1 MSINFLNSLNSFSA
15 SMPLAAT
22 DKNSFNS
29 TLGFDDGK
37 NFGTVIKNAVESI
50 NDSQKSAEH
59 EISKAV
65 TGETQDLHKT
75 IIALQTA
82 DLKFQL
88 GLQVRNKLIGAYE
101 EVMRM
106 QV

>member
-1 MSINFLNSLNSFSA
+1 MAVELINGISQAASQISGATQNSPKAIAN
-15 SMPLAAT
+15 
-22 DKNSFNS
+22 
-29 TLGFDDGK
+29 GEG
-37 NFGTVIKNAVESI
+37 FGTAIKDAIESI
-50 NDSQKSAEH
+50 DTTQKAADQQ
-59 EISKAV
+59 IADAV
-65 TGETQDLHKT
+65 AGKTPDLHKT

-101 EVMRM
+101 EIMRM

>member
-1 MSINFLNSLNSFSA
+1 MAIDAISTFSTSL
-15 SMPLAAT
+15 PLSPTKQPSVAIMGEG
-22 DKNSFNS
+22 D
-29 TLGFDDGK
+29 
-37 NFGTVIKNAVESI
+37 NFGSLVREAVESI
-50 NDSQKSAEH
+50 ESTQKGAEQ

-65 TGETQDLHKT
+65 TGESPDLHKT

-88 GLQVRNKLIGAYE
+88 GLQVRNKLINAYE

>member
-1 MSINFLNSLNSFSA
+1 MNISNISSLISPTPSA
-15 SMPLAAT
+15 PTSEI
-22 DKNSFNS
+22 S
-29 TLGFDDGK
+29 TGGTETSGG
-37 NFGTVIKNAVESI
+37 NFGSLLKDAVESI
-50 NDSQKSAEH
+50 DGTQKSADL
-59 EISKAV
+59 EIAKAV
-65 TGETQDLHKT
+65 TGESPDLHRT

-101 EVMRM
+101 EIMRM

>member
-1 MSINFLNSLNSFSA
+1 MNISNISSLSSPTPLGTIN
-15 SMPLAAT
+15 
-22 DKNSFNS
+22 KVS
-29 TLGFDDGK
+29 TEGTETSGG
-37 NFGTVIKNAVESI
+37 NFGSFVKDAVESI
-50 NDSQKSAEH
+50 EGTQRSADQ
-59 EISKAV
+59 EIAKAV
-65 TGETQDLHKT
+65 MGESPDLHRT

-101 EVMRM
+101 EIMRM

>member
-1 MSINFLNSLNSFSA
+1 MNISNLNSIVSPQSLTPTN
-15 SMPLAAT
+15 
-22 DKNSFNS
+22 KIS
-29 TLGFDDGK
+29 TGETE
-37 NFGTVIKNAVESI
+37 NFGGNFGSLVKDAVESI
-50 NDSQKSAEH
+50 DSTQKSADQ
-59 EISKAV
+59 EIAKAV
-65 TGETQDLHKT
+65 TGESPDLHRT

-101 EVMRM
+101 EIMRM

>member
-1 MSINFLNSLNSFSA
+1 MAIENINNLTSALSNTLNKTQTQARGIEDSG
-15 SMPLAAT
+15 
-22 DKNSFNS
+22 D
-29 TLGFDDGK
+29 GFG
-37 NFGTVIKNAVESI
+37 NAVKNAIESI
-50 NDSQKSAEH
+50 DETQKSANEQ
-59 EISKAV
+59 IAKTVS
-65 TGETQDLHKT
+65 GESPDIHKT

>member
-1 MSINFLNSLNSFSA
+1 MNISNLNSLLSSLPTAPSNQLPIGDAEES
-15 SMPLAAT
+15 
-22 DKNSFNS
+22 D
-29 TLGFDDGK
+29 
-37 NFGTVIKNAVESI
+37 FGSLVKGAIESI
-50 NDSQKSAEH
+50 NDTQKSAEH

-65 TGETQDLHKT
+65 AGETQDLHKT

-88 GLQVRNKLIGAYE
+88 GVQVRNKMIGAYE

>member
-1 MSINFLNSLNSFSA
+1 MTINGINSPNPLGQIGTNGKSPVGGAESSSDGSFGSLVKNSLES
-15 SMPLAAT
+15 L
-22 DKNSFNS
+22 
-29 TLGFDDGK
+29 DG
-37 NFGTVIKNAVESI
+37 
-50 NDSQKSAEH
+50 SQKAAEQ
-59 EISKAV
+59 EIAKAV
-65 TGETQDLHKT
+65 TGESPDLHKT

-101 EVMRM
+101 EIMRM

>member
-1 MSINFLNSLNSFSA
+1 M
-15 SMPLAAT
+15 
-22 DKNSFNS
+22 
-29 TLGFDDGK
+29 
-37 NFGTVIKNAVESI
+37 
-50 NDSQKSAEH
+50 
-59 EISKAV
+59 

-88 GLQVRNKLIGAYE
+88 GLQVRNKLLGAYE

>member
-1 MSINFLNSLNSFSA
+1 MNFSTSFPTSAITQTGLEPSTQTGGDQGFGSAVRNAIDSI
-15 SMPLAAT
+15 
-22 DKNSFNS
+22 
-29 TLGFDDGK
+29 DG
-37 NFGTVIKNAVESI
+37 
-50 NDSQKSAEH
+50 SQKVTEQ
-59 EISKAV
+59 EIAKAV
-65 TGETQDLHKT
+65 TGESTDLHKT
-75 IIALQTA
+75 IIALQSA

>member
-1 MSINFLNSLNSFSA
+1 MA
-15 SMPLAAT
+15 V
-22 DKNSFNS
+22 
-29 TLGFDDGK
+29 
-37 NFGTVIKNAVESI
+37 NFGNFNVSSALASTSSNSVSTEKTTGGAGNFGSAIKDAVESL
-50 NDSQKSAEH
+50 DATQKSAEQ

-65 TGETQDLHKT
+65 TGESPDLHKT

-88 GLQVRNKLIGAYE
+88 GLQVRNKVIGAYE
-101 EVMRM
+101 EIMRM

>member
-1 MSINFLNSLNSFSA
+1 MNISNLNSIISPAQTSPANKISTGDTENS
-15 SMPLAAT
+15 
-22 DKNSFNS
+22 
-29 TLGFDDGK
+29 GG
-37 NFGTVIKNAVESI
+37 NFGSLVKDAVESI
-50 NDSQKSAEH
+50 DSTQKSADQ
-59 EISKAV
+59 EIAKAV
-65 TGETQDLHKT
+65 TGESPDLHRT

-101 EVMRM
+101 EIMRM

>member
-1 MSINFLNSLNSFSA
+1 MTINGISSPNPLGQIGAANSAGAKPSIGGAGESGDSFGSMVKNSLE
-15 SMPLAAT
+15 
-22 DKNSFNS
+22 
-29 TLGFDDGK
+29 TLDG
-37 NFGTVIKNAVESI
+37 
-50 NDSQKSAEH
+50 SQKAAEQ
-59 EISKAV
+59 EIAKAV
-65 TGETQDLHKT
+65 TGESPDLHKT

-101 EVMRM
+101 EIMRM